1 MLVNSNTG
9 EFGNFFTVGFHG
21 PVCFVGGR
29 GDCFTVLGMK
39 CFHGE
44 EA

>member
-21 PVCFVGGR
+21 PVCFVGG
-29 GDCFTVLGMK
+29 GGGGTALLL
-39 CFHGE
+39 
-44 EA
+44 